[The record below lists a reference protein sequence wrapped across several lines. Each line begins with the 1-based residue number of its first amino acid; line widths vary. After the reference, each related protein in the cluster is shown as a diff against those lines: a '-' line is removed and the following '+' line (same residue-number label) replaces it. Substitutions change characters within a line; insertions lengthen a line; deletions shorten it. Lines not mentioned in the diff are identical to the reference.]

1 MATPA
6 PAKDPRRAKFAKLQK
21 LPAKGLKDW
30 GTPLTLPKPRNA
42 PSCTCMQLTM
52 SSKGDYKPQQCALHV
67 ALISIPQISMPRT
80 LTSTCISNKIQSL
93 KESEQRQTHS
103 TGALRELL
111 PVNRSK
117 TVAKMPVLE
126 MNGMINEYADM
137 LNNQHGDELSNADK
151 AEVLTRL
158 STLLLAVSRNEEARQ
173 AAEIAIG
180 LRPSFGAA
188 YYIAGQSYF
197 NTKQYDK
204 AVNSFRAGLQ
214 EEPGRIEL
222 KEAFQKSLLELNVA
236 RRRNTDRIVRPRLNR
251 SKSTTTRDDLGKPA
265 WLTLKV
271 PLPSSK
277 SVDVEEAGEEEQQ
290 QENEADV

>member
-1 MATPA
+1 
-6 PAKDPRRAKFAKLQK
+6 
-21 LPAKGLKDW
+21 
-30 GTPLTLPKPRNA
+30 
-42 PSCTCMQLTM
+42 
-52 SSKGDYKPQQCALHV
+52 
-67 ALISIPQISMPRT
+67 
-80 LTSTCISNKIQSL
+80 
-93 KESEQRQTHS
+93 
-103 TGALRELL
+103 
-111 PVNRSK
+111 
-117 TVAKMPVLE
+117 MPVLE
-126 MNGMINEYADM
+126 MNGMINEYADL

-277 SVDVEEAGEEEQQ
+277 SVDVEEAGGEEEQQ

>member
-1 MATPA
+1 MAT
-6 PAKDPRRAKFAKLQK
+6 PRRAKFAKLQK

-30 GTPLTLPKPRNA
+30 GTPLTLPKPRNT

-52 SSKGDYKPQQCALHV
+52 STKGDYKPQQCALHV
-67 ALISIPQISMPRT
+67 ALISIPKMSMPRT

-93 KESEQRQTHS
+93 NENEERKTHS
-103 TGALRELL
+103 TGALHELL
-111 PVNRSK
+111 PANRKK
-117 TVAKMPVLE
+117 TVANIPELE
-126 MNGMINEYADM
+126 MNGMINEYADL
-137 LNNQHGDELSNADK
+137 LNNEHGDQLSNADK

-158 STLLLAVSRNEEARQ
+158 STLLLAVSRNEEAQQ

-214 EEPGRIEL
+214 EEPGRVEM
-222 KEAFQKSLLELNVA
+222 KEAFQKSLLEVNVA

-251 SKSTTTRDDLGKPA
+251 SKSTATRDDLGKPA
-265 WLTLKV
+265 WLKLKV
-271 PLPSSK
+271 PLPSRR
-277 SVDVEEAGEEEQQ
+277 VATGETREEDAH
-290 QENEADV
+290 QENEAADAV